1 LKAAAGTTPAV
12 PSAPTVSAPAAP
24 PPQTP
29 IMLLTSNYAPGYKVD
44 KLLGLVYGITVRSR
58 GLGGNIIAGL
68 RTIGGGEI
76 HEYTEMAHQAR
87 QQALDRM
94 SDLARSMGGNAVLS
108 VMFDSTEIGNT
119 MDEIIAFGTAVVMS
133 PLETDQR
140 ELVRLS

>member
-1 LKAAAGTTPAV
+1 MKASVGTTPTAI
-12 PSAPTVSAPAAP
+12 PAAAAAP
-24 PPQTP
+24 PTAPQSP

-44 KLLGLVYGITVRSR
+44 KLHGLVYGITVRSR

-94 SDLARSMGGNAVLS
+94 ADLAKSMGANAVLS

-119 MDEIIAFGTAVVMS
+119 MDEIIAFGTAVTIS